1 MNDKTLPIL
10 LLQNKHRDYLACCN
24 AVLVEIAGEIG
35 FDRNEAKAVL
45 AGQKFTKTVRQE

>member
-24 AVLVEIAGEIG
+24 AVSVEIAGEIG

-45 AGQKFTKTVRQE
+45 VGQKFTKTVRQE

>member
-1 MNDKTLPIL
+1 MNDKTLPIW
-10 LLQNKHRDYLACCN
+10 LLQNKPRDYLACCN

-45 AGQKFTKTVRQE
+45 AGQKFTKAVRQE